1 MNTFVSRI
9 FFAIFLN
16 DSGLICKCFITCIAI
31 KIYRLV
37 ILLGV
42 KYLLSA
48 QVPPKEMD
56 IHDNFIYM
64 WFTHIKLVF
73 R

>member
-1 MNTFVSRI
+1 MSCI
-9 FFAIFLN
+9 FFAILLI
-16 DSGLICKCFITCIAI
+16 DSGLICKCFITCIAF

-48 QVPPKEMD
+48 QVSPKEMN
-56 IHDNFIYM
+56 IHDNFYIYSL
-64 WFTHIKLVF
+64 HILNLYLGKFGL
-73 R
+73 